1 MGGDVDIVGLTKD
14 KVQSIMYN
22 IPMPHNYPTQHTFLS
37 TSNIIVD
44 PYKGYMKETSI
55 ERYPHMVF
63 PYIYIVFLFQTTYM
77 YRNNYEYVRLKMKLN
92 SFIFTNHK
100 KENIIR
106 SMSLLTF
113 FDLYV
118 MIDTYP
124 QSAFYTICPFSFYT
138 TSKYFLIF
146 LSCTTTDDILLYQ
159 PINL

>member
-63 PYIYIVFLFQTTYM
+63 PYIYILSFCF
-77 YRNNYEYVRLKMKLN
+77 RLRTC
-92 SFIFTNHK
+92 I
-100 KENIIR
+100 EII
-106 SMSLLTF
+106 MNT
-113 FDLYV
+113 
-118 MIDTYP
+118 
-124 QSAFYTICPFSFYT
+124 
-138 TSKYFLIF
+138 
-146 LSCTTTDDILLYQ
+146 
-159 PINL
+159 